1 MMAIWSSAREALEE
15 ALIDLG
21 FSAVHE
27 FSVFVTYERQRDFV
41 KVHAAPD
48 GMFAAF
54 GGDDEILGE
63 GAGAED
69 LRSVLM
75 EAALTAAR
83 DTPHRRSFLDRRT
96 KRITRPGTGNW
107 ARSRGDDPREEAH
120 APLSA
125 SAFGRRGR

>member
-1 MMAIWSSAREALEE
+1 MAIWSSTREALEE

-21 FSAVHE
+21 FTAAHE
-27 FSVFVTYERQRDFV
+27 FSVFVTYERQRDLV

-63 GAGAED
+63 GTGAED

-75 EAALTAAR
+75 EAALTVAR

-96 KRITRPGTGNW
+96 KTKAPLRVGVRTRPRADHEG
-107 ARSRGDDPREEAH
+107 EAP
-120 APLSA
+120 APLST
-125 SAFGRRGR
+125 SAFSGRYR